1 MIYICRNKTKMKRLQ
16 DYLSELKE
24 FRRAEGRRFGLV
36 PMLEMIVL
44 AGMSGRFGVNPVT
57 RFISNNESFFID
69 RYNFNNGVPSQTT
82 VHNFIKAL
90 DFEQLNTLLSNW
102 MAEVMELQDQSN
114 QWISIDGKAIRS
126 TVNDQHSSKQNYVS
140 LVSMFNNN
148 MGIVISASKLE
159 NKNSNEGISVR
170 ELINNMELKGV
181 SFTLD
186 ALHCQKKLSKRSWS
200 QEMIM

>member
-1 MIYICRNKTKMKRLQ
+1 
-16 DYLSELKE
+16 
-24 FRRAEGRRFGLV
+24 
-36 PMLEMIVL
+36 
-44 AGMSGRFGVNPVT
+44 
-57 RFISNNESFFID
+57 
-69 RYNFNNGVPSQTT
+69 
-82 VHNFIKAL
+82 
-90 DFEQLNTLLSNW
+90 
-102 MAEVMELQDQSN
+102 
-114 QWISIDGKAIRS
+114 S

-159 NKNSNEGISVR
+159 NKKSNEGISVR

>member
-1 MIYICRNKTKMKRLQ
+1 M
-16 DYLSELKE
+16 
-24 FRRAEGRRFGLV
+24 V

-159 NKNSNEGISVR
+159 NKKSNEGISVR